1 MPLGRPPLALTVA
14 RIQAI
19 EIALEWRWAPVL
31 VLATW
36 LLAQN
41 VLPARFPTWQLET
54 NWFTAGAAVLAGEA
68 ALLLHELTHAL
79 LARSH
84 GLHVKRIVFHGFQA
98 QTVVDDDGA
107 PPSHEALIALAG
119 PATNLVLAGMAQA
132 IRVAGDAQG
141 PLDAFL
147 LMLAV
152 GNAAAALLSLLPLGG
167 SDGARALSAARRSRR
182 LERQVAGQGQ
192 DQHDQDEKPEGR
204 PTVVAPAAGA
214 AEATAE

>member
-1 MPLGRPPLALTVA
+1 MMPVRPVPGLTVA

-19 EIALEWRWAPVL
+19 EITLEWRWAPVL

-41 VLPARFPTWQLET
+41 VLPARFPSWQLET
-54 NWFTAGAAVLAGEA
+54 NWLTAAAAVLAGEV

-84 GLHVKRIVFHGFQA
+84 GVLVRRIVFHGFQA
-98 QTVVDDDGA
+98 QTVVDEHAGA
-107 PPSHEALIALAG
+107 PSHEVLIALAG
-119 PATNLVLAGMAQA
+119 PATNLVLAGLAQSV
-132 IRVAGDAQG
+132 RVAGNAQG

-152 GNAAAALLSLLPLGG
+152 GNTAAALLSLVPVGA
-167 SDGARALSAARRSRR
+167 SDGAQALSAARRSRR
-182 LERQVAGQGQ
+182 LEREVAGQSQ
-192 DQHDQDEKPEGR
+192 DQHDQDEQSERR
-204 PTVVAPAAGA
+204 PTVVAPAAGT
-214 AEATAE
+214 AEATTE